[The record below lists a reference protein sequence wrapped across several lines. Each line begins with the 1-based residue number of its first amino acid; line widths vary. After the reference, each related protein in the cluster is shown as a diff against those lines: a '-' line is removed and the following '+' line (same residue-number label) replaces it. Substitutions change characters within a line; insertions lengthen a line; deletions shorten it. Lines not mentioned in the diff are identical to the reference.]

1 MLPLPSAI
9 VVHDVKGAIS
19 RSSKHGK
26 KRELDPVLLPQRP
39 NPFKKNKKRILKNDA
54 DLGKQETRANV
65 ERTDYFAPTTE
76 IISV

>member
-1 MLPLPSAI
+1 MT
-9 VVHDVKGAIS
+9 S
-19 RSSKHGK
+19 RAPFQGPRNTVRSENLIQYCCHKDPILSKK
-26 KRELDPVLLPQRP
+26 Q
-39 NPFKKNKKRILKNDA
+39 KNKKRILKNDA